1 MRVAILE
8 DDKSQASLLESI
20 VKSIRHSCYTFNSV
34 ATLQRALTYETFDLI
49 IMDWMLPDGTGLDL
63 ARWLRQTRGGEMPI
77 LFITCRSD
85 EHDVVAGLNAGADD
99 YVIKP
104 IRITEVTARISALLR
119 RTSPRDVV
127 GVMDCGPYRLD
138 TVSRTVFA
146 EGKPIELTLREFE
159 LAVVFFKNLGRQ
171 LSRNYLLETAWKIK
185 GQIDSR
191 TLDTHVSRIRTKLR
205 LRDISPFRLVAL
217 YSCGYRMERISDAI
231 NAEKNPADAAAEH
244 QDTGPATLAL

>member
-8 DDKSQASLLESI
+8 DDKSQAGLLESI
-20 VKSIRHSCYTFNSV
+20 VKSIRHNFHTYGKV
-34 ATLQRALTYETFDLI
+34 GTLQRALIYETFDLI

-63 ARWLRQTRGGEMPI
+63 ARWLRQTRGGETPI
-77 LFITCRSD
+77 LFVTCRSD
-85 EHDVVAGLNAGADD
+85 EHDVVAALNAGADD

-104 IRITEVTARISALLR
+104 IRVTEVTARISALLR
-119 RTSPRDVV
+119 RTSSRDIV
-127 GVMDCGPYRLD
+127 GVMECGPYRLD
-138 TVSRTVFA
+138 PVARTMFA

-159 LAVVFFKNLGRQ
+159 LALVFFKNLGRQ
-171 LSRNYLLETAWKIK
+171 LSRTYLLETAWKIK

-217 YSCGYRMERISDAI
+217 YSCGYRMERISDAMDADK
-231 NAEKNPADAAAEH
+231 NAADVRSLQHAGARVLPH
-244 QDTGPATLAL
+244 H

>member
-1 MRVAILE
+1 VRVAILE

-20 VKSIRHSCYTFNSV
+20 VKSIRHSFQTYGTV
-34 ATLQRALTYETFDLI
+34 ATLQRALIYETFDLI

-85 EHDVVAGLNAGADD
+85 EHDVVAALNAGADD

-104 IRITEVTARISALLR
+104 IRVTEVTARISALLR

-127 GVMDCGPYRLD
+127 GVMECGPYRLD
-138 TVSRTVFA
+138 TVARTMFA
-146 EGKPIELTLREFE
+146 QGKPIELTLREFE
-159 LAVVFFKNLGRQ
+159 LALVFFKNLGRQ

-205 LRDISPFRLVAL
+205 LREISPFRLVAL
-217 YSCGYRMERISDAI
+217 YSCGYRMERISDVLDVG
-231 NAEKNPADAAAEH
+231 KNSADASVH
-244 QDTGPATLAL
+244 QQETARMLVHP